1 MERKSRLT
9 SEQRYTIEQCLSNRM
24 SQSAIAK
31 LISVDK
37 STISRELSRNKNRK
51 GSYRANNAQ
60 KRAEKLARTSHV
72 YRKFD
77 PETWQTVDAA
87 LQQFHSPEQI
97 KGRLKI
103 ERDIS
108 ISTET
113 IYTHIYKDQK
123 RGGTLYQF
131 LRKRHKKRKSRKQNI
146 IDRRGTIRNRIGIEE
161 RPSVVDDRSRVGDWE
176 VDTIVSRESKSVLV
190 TAVERRTLYT
200 RIMHIPTR
208 EAQMVTSALIES
220 LSSIKEFV
228 LTITGDNGK
237 EFALHEQTAQSLEA
251 SFYFARPYHSW
262 ERGTNENTN
271 GLIRQFF
278 PKKTDFSLIS
288 IERVAEVEWLINN
301 RPRKSLQYKTAL
313 EMFENE
319 TLCDLPAGRS
329 HWIKPNQL
337 YSKPIVALAI

>member
-1 MERKSRLT
+1 MK
-9 SEQRYTIEQCLSNRM
+9 
-24 SQSAIAK
+24 QSAIAK
-31 LISVDK
+31 LIVVNK
-37 STISRELSRNKNRK
+37 STISRELSRKKNRK
-51 GSYRANNAQ
+51 GSYRAKNAQ
-60 KRAEKLARTSHV
+60 KRAEKLAKTSHMH
-72 YRKFD
+72 KKIE
-77 PETWQTVDAA
+77 PKIWQTIDLA
-87 LQQFHSPEQI
+87 LKQYHSPEQI
-97 KGRLKI
+97 SGRFKS
-103 ERDIS
+103 ENGVS

-113 IYTHIYKDQK
+113 IYTHVYKDQK
-123 RGGTLYQF
+123 RGGDLYQF
-131 LRKRHKKRKSRKQNI
+131 LRKRHKKRKCRKPNI

-161 RPSVVDDRSRVGDWE
+161 RPSVVDERSRVGDWA

-200 RIMHIPTR
+200 RIMLIPTR
-208 EAQMVTSALIES
+208 EAQMVTSALTES

-237 EFALHEQTAQSLEA
+237 EFALHEQTAQNLEA

-278 PKKTDFSLIS
+278 LKKTDFSSVS

-301 RPRKSLQYKTAL
+301 RPRKSLRYKTAL
-313 EMFENE
+313 EMFEKE